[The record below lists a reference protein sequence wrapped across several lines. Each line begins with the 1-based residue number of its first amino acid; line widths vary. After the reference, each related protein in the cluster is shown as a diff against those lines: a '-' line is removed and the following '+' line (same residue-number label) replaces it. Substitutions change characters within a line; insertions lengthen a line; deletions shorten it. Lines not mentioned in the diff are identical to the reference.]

1 MNVDYLK
8 EIKSTIEQMEKS
20 QQLEILKILKDDKNV
35 VLNENKS
42 GIYVNLTYC
51 PEDILKK
58 ISDYIEHTKIQEET
72 LKTIEKEKANVK
84 TEYFNNVTTSI

>member
-51 PEDILKK
+51 SEEIIKK
-58 ISDYIEHTKIQEET
+58 ICNFIDHTKIQEET
-72 LKTIEKEKANVK
+72 LKEIEKENI
-84 TEYFNNVTTSI
+84 T